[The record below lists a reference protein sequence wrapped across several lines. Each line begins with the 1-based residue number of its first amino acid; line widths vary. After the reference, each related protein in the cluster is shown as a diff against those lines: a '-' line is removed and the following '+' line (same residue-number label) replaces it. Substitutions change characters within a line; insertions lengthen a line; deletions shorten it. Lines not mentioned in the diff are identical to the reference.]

1 MIDEKTLP
9 FKKISEQQ
17 EQKRKQFS
25 QQTKNERFMTF
36 PSHIRDY
43 YVKDL
48 MQILS
53 GNLLIILSSGRTLFL
68 PFCV

>member
-25 QQTKNERFMTF
+25 QQTENERFVMF

-53 GNLLIILSSGRTLFL
+53 GNLCIILSSGRTLFL